1 MLKLDK
7 YEEKFRNDI
16 EIFIKNPFSQ
26 ANAWFSEPNKNPVLA
41 TTKGFQNGRYLIK
54 F

>member
-7 YEEKFRNDI
+7 YEEKFRNDT

-26 ANAWFSEPNKNPVLA
+26 ANVW
-41 TTKGFQNGRYLIK
+41 FQNQNKILI
-54 F
+54 